1 MIIDVFT
8 LLPGAREI
16 DRDNLVASI
25 DVTNQQVTILQEKRG
40 RIIRELFE
48 NDFAAFK
55 YEPDGMVDYQAWSA
69 EAIQQ
74 ILDEELPSFS
84 LRGVVR

>member
-8 LLPGAREI
+8 LLPGALEI

-25 DVTNQQVTILQEKRG
+25 DVANQQVTILQEKRG

-48 NDFAAFK
+48 NDFGAFRHAG
-55 YEPDGMVDYQAWSA
+55 DGMVQFTAWSP